1 GGAADGR
8 DDGQPRL
15 GAPPAPPPALDHRR
29 HGVLALQD
37 AGDQVES
44 GAPPVDGELKARREP
59 ECRSPS
65 GADGGASSMTMCRPC
80 GTGAAGTGPRR
91 PGAGR
96 GNASPRRLRRRVSV
110 PGGDDEGRNSPG
122 VPGGGRHL
130 LVRGDLPHPLDQGQL
145 PGGHLRQ
152 LPPLLHGAAEA
163 GRHAG
168 AGRALPR
175 PLCQAQGRQVSRAPR
190 QPARRPSRS
199 MRRLLRLLPIALA
212 DGARPYIGGQAVLEG
227 VMMRSPKSF
236 VVAVRRP
243 DGSIAV
249 REEPWNNFFTRHR
262 IFRLPFLRGAVVLI
276 ESLWNGY
283 VALDFSAQHAAPEEA
298 GKPQS
303 NLAIGLTLVLS
314 LAFGLAL
321 FVGLP
326 HFLTWGLG
334 QLLGRPLDTTQLAF
348 HLIDGALRLV
358 IFVGYI
364 ALVSRLAEIRRV
376 FQYHGAEHKTIW
388 AYEKGLPVE
397 VETAVAQTTLHPRC
411 GTSFLL
417 IVVGI

>member
-1 GGAADGR
+1 
-8 DDGQPRL
+8 
-15 GAPPAPPPALDHRR
+15 
-29 HGVLALQD
+29 
-37 AGDQVES
+37 
-44 GAPPVDGELKARREP
+44 
-59 ECRSPS
+59 
-65 GADGGASSMTMCRPC
+65 
-80 GTGAAGTGPRR
+80 
-91 PGAGR
+91 
-96 GNASPRRLRRRVSV
+96 
-110 PGGDDEGRNSPG
+110 
-122 VPGGGRHL
+122 
-130 LVRGDLPHPLDQGQL
+130 
-145 PGGHLRQ
+145 
-152 LPPLLHGAAEA
+152 
-163 GRHAG
+163 
-168 AGRALPR
+168 
-175 PLCQAQGRQVSRAPR
+175 
-190 QPARRPSRS
+190 

-212 DGARPYIGGQAVLEG
+212 DGARPYIGGQAVIEG

-417 IVVGI
+417 IVVGISIVLFSMVFPLIPRLAEGELANTLLQMAIKLPLTFPIAGISYELQRLSAKRPDLRLIRALVVPGLWLQRITTREPTPDQLEIAVLAMRRCIAYERGERNESRVEIFPALADALTA